1 MNGLRL
7 HHAGA
12 GPHRA
17 PAALKRRFW
26 TAPHFITET
35 PVDALLAPLC
45 LLLGFIAGTFFGYC
59 RGHFRSSSCYIEPL
73 ISSPLLLSSR

>member
-1 MNGLRL
+1 MRPQRSSGVS
-7 HHAGA
+7 
-12 GPHRA
+12 GP
-17 PAALKRRFW
+17 LLN
-26 TAPHFITET
+26 FITET
-35 PVDALLAPLC
+35 PVDALLATLW